1 MENYQVGNE
10 KFAAK
15 IDVDE
20 LDLKILSILMK
31 DATVPYTDIAKKLL
45 VSGGTIHVRMKKLNE
60 MGVIKGSELIIDPSK
75 MGYDISAFIGVYLEK
90 GSLYHNVAKELNKI
104 PEVVELHYTTGIY
117 SMFAKLVCK
126 NTQNLRDV
134 LNEKIQSIKGIQRTE
149 TFISLE
155 ESFKRQ
161 VRI

>member
-10 KFAAK
+10 KFSLDK
-15 IDVDE
+15 VD
-20 LDLKILSILMK
+20 LQILSILMK

-60 MGVIKGSELIIDPSK
+60 MGIVKGSELIINPAK

-161 VRI
+161 VKI

>member
-1 MENYQVGNE
+1 MENYKNDNE
-10 KFAAK
+10 N
-15 IDVDE
+15 ISLDE
-20 LDLKILSILMK
+20 VDLKILAMLMK

-60 MGVIKGSELIIDPSK
+60 IGVVKGSELIIDPSK
-75 MGYDISAFIGVYLEK
+75 MGFDIAAFIGIYLEK

-161 VRI
+161 VKI